1 MNSTGAVGDTREPTT
16 AVERRMITLSIMLAT
31 VIQAI
36 DGTIANVALPHMQG
50 NLSASQ
56 DQITWVLT
64 SYIVAA
70 GIATPLS
77 GWLTDRFGMKRVF
90 LVSIAGFTVASVLCG
105 IAGSLTEIVLARLL
119 QGLFGAALVPLSQA
133 VLLDI
138 NPPEKHGSAMAVWG
152 VGVMIGPII
161 GPALGGWLTESW
173 SWRWC
178 FFINVPVGAMALY
191 GIGRYIKAKPP
202 ARRVR
207 FDMFGFITL
216 SIAIGA
222 LQLLLDRGQEND
234 WFASWETWAEAIVL
248 TISLTY
254 FVVHTVSVPAGQS
267 FFDYRL
273 LKNSN
278 YVSGLVFI
286 FLIGVVLFST
296 RALIPTMLQGL
307 LGYPASL
314 AGLLLAPSGLGT
326 MLAMVV
332 VGRLVGKADLRLLV
346 GMGFAITAFS
356 LWQMTRYN
364 LFLTQSEIIWPS
376 IIQGVGLGLIFV
388 PLSAAAFA
396 TLAPELRADGTAI
409 YSLLRNIGSAI
420 GIAVVQALLVR
431 NTQLAHAGLVSNVSA
446 ANPTLDN
453 SALAAAF
460 HLPLP
465 TGFAALNDE
474 VTRQAAMIAYVDDFL
489 FMLVLTLLVIPLLL
503 LLRPPKRRNGPVA
516 ADHVALE

>member
-1 MNSTGAVGDTREPTT
+1 
-16 AVERRMITLSIMLAT
+16 MITLSIMLAT

-90 LVSIAGFTVASVLCG
+90 LVSIAGFTIASVLCG
-105 IAGSLTEIVLARLL
+105 IAGSLVEIVLARLL
-119 QGLFGAALVPLSQA
+119 QGMFGAALVPLSQA

-191 GIGRYIKAKPP
+191 GIGRYIKAIPP

-207 FDMFGFITL
+207 FDMFGFVTL

-234 WFASWETWAEAIVL
+234 WFASRETWGEAIVL
-248 TISLTY
+248 AISLTY
-254 FVVHTVSVPAGQS
+254 FVVHTLSVPAGQS
-267 FFDYRL
+267 FLDYRL
-273 LKNSN
+273 LRNSN
-278 YVSGLVFI
+278 FVTGLIFI
-286 FLIGVVLFST
+286 FLIGLVLFST

-326 MLAMVV
+326 MLAMLV
-332 VGRLVGKADLRLLV
+332 VGRLVGKLDLRLLV
-346 GMGFAITAFS
+346 GVGFGVTALS
-356 LWQMTRYN
+356 LWQMTHYT
-364 LFLTQSEIIWPS
+364 LTLTQSEIVWPS

-396 TLAPELRADGTAI
+396 TLAPQLRADGTAI

-431 NTQLAHAGLVSNVSA
+431 NTQLAHAGLVANVSA

-503 LLRPPKRRNGPVA
+503 LLRPPRRNAPVA
-516 ADHVALE
+516 SDHVALE